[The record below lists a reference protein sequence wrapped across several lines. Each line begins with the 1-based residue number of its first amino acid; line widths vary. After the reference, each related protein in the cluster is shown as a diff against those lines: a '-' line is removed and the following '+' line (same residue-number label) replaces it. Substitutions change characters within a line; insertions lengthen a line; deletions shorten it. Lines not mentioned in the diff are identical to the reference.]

1 METLSQLPA
10 TGEGLKEEQVIRS
23 LQHGLDPGRAGPWD
37 RRAGPWDEAS
47 ASALWEGPGGN
58 SREPASA
65 SSSKKSRSPADWE
78 ESLLSYAALL
88 VPGAG
93 TKKFLEGSGSV
104 PPNYIGA

>member
-1 METLSQLPA
+1 MGRTL
-10 TGEGLKEEQVIRS
+10 G
-23 LQHGLDPGRAGPWD
+23 GLDPGTGGLDPGMRLQHP
-37 RRAGPWDEAS
+37 
-47 ASALWEGPGGN
+47 ALWEGPGGN

-78 ESLLSYAALL
+78 ESLLSYTALL